1 VNEKAIKDRTQSRLR
16 GRNERTEEA
25 AASHDRTPCRLLGV
39 GMVSKRKG
47 NRAPHTCARNPETS
61 GGGGPRQPQAPY
73 QWACDAHSTRPS
85 EYTTSRRRGAYTRHS
100 PEAERGPKLPPRPQG
115 KGWLGV

>member
-1 VNEKAIKDRTQSRLR
+1 MNEKAIKDRTQSRLR

-47 NRAPHTCARNPETS
+47 NRGATHVCE
-61 GGGGPRQPQAPY
+61 
-73 QWACDAHSTRPS
+73 
-85 EYTTSRRRGAYTRHS
+85 ESRDERWRG
-100 PEAERGPKLPPRPQG
+100 PEAAASSVSVGL
-115 KGWLGV
+115 